1 MLVGRE
7 TSDDAAVWQLGD
19 GSRLV
24 STADFFAPIVDDAR
38 TWGQIAAANSAS
50 DVYAMGGTPLFALN
64 LAAWPREVLPL
75 DLLAEVLAGGA
86 DAAAAGNWVV
96 AGGHTIDGPEPV
108 YGMSMT
114 GIISDASARV
124 LTNAGGRAGQAL
136 VLSKPIG
143 TGLLAT
149 AIKRSEPEAIAA
161 GGPLHAAYTAGV
173 AEMCRLNADA
183 AEAARHAGATAAT
196 DITGFGLL
204 GHLAEMTAA
213 AGVGANI
220 DASAVP
226 LLRGVADLATRG
238 FAPGGTQRNLEYL
251 AERLTGADETTRL
264 VLGDPQTSGG
274 LLFSCGSE
282 AAEKATRRLCDSGHQ
297 AAVIGELTDDR
308 SGTIT
313 VGGHVGAGG
322 SPDQAVDG

>member
-1 MLVGRE
+1 M
-7 TSDDAAVWQLGD
+7 WQLSD
-19 GSRLV
+19 GTRLV

-50 DVYAMGGTPLFALN
+50 DVYAMGGKPLFALN

-75 DLLAEVLAGGA
+75 ELLAEVLAGGA
-86 DAAAAGNWVV
+86 DTAAAGNWVV

-114 GIISDASARV
+114 GIIEGPLAGV

-136 VLSKPIG
+136 VLTKPIG

-149 AIKRSEPEAIAA
+149 AIKRSGPEATSP
-161 GGPLHAAYTAGV
+161 GGRLHAVYQAGL

-183 AEAARHAGATAAT
+183 ADAARDAGATAVT
-196 DITGFGLL
+196 DVTGFGLL

-213 AGVGANI
+213 ASVGANI

-226 LLRGVADLATRG
+226 LLRGAAVLATDG

-274 LLFSCGSE
+274 LLFSCGSA
-282 AAEKATRRLCDSGHQ
+282 AAEEATRRLRDSGHH

-308 SGTIT
+308 SGTIA
-313 VGGHVGAGG
+313 VGGHVGAG
-322 SPDQAVDG
+322 SPRDQAVDG

>member
-1 MLVGRE
+1 MWRLN
-7 TSDDAAVWQLGD
+7 D
-19 GSRLV
+19 GTRLV

-86 DAAAAGNWVV
+86 DAAATGNWVV

-114 GIISDASARV
+114 GIISDPSAEV

-136 VLSKPIG
+136 VLTKPIG

-149 AIKRSEPEAIAA
+149 AIKRSGPEAIAP

-183 AEAARHAGATAAT
+183 ADAARHAGATAAT

-204 GHLAEMTAA
+204 GHLAEITLASD
-213 AGVGANI
+213 VGANI
-220 DASAVP
+220 DAAAVP
-226 LLRGVADLATRG
+226 LLPGAADLATEG
-238 FAPGGTQRNLEYL
+238 FAPGGTLRNLEHL

-274 LLFSCGSE
+274 LLFSCAFE
-282 AAEKATRRLCDSGHQ
+282 AAEQAARKLRDSGHH
-297 AAVIGELTDDR
+297 AAVIGELTDDP
-308 SGTIT
+308 SGTIS
-313 VGGHVGAGG
+313 VGGHVEASG
-322 SPDQAVDG
+322 SQDQSVDG